1 MNYPSHY
8 DDAMSLKENLI
19 ALLDASGENPNSLS
33 EKTGVNQPTIWRI
46 INGEV
51 KNPKRTTVEKL
62 AAFFRVPTDS
72 MYGRTPPPY
81 VRPTFSAES
90 EEAARI
96 LDTFKPVR
104 RQEILHFLR
113 VEADMNKSGHPN
125 EPFPQPPGV
134 DPSDDQDQPDR

>member
-19 ALLDASGENPNSLS
+19 ALMEESGENPNSLA

-62 AAFFRVPTDS
+62 ATFFRVPTDS
-72 MYGRTPPPY
+72 MYGRSPPAY
-81 VRPTFSAES
+81 VPPAYSAES

-96 LDTFKPVR
+96 LDTFKPIR

-113 VEADMNKSGHPN
+113 VESAMKDAGHPN
-125 EPFPQPPGV
+125 EPFPQPPESLPG
-134 DPSDDQDQPDR
+134 DAGQDDC